1 MSSSIFDRFK
11 VKKETITSLSKGNLV
26 VNYSPR
32 KIKEEK
38 GSYIGK
44 AELSP
49 FYAISW
55 KLFSR
60 FVQSR
65 NFKSSSSLQNSLRK
79 ASMNIRP
86 EEFLAASLFTSI
98 LVGIAAVLTLF
109 IFLILKLFYAIDIIM
124 LVVVPISAWIT
135 YVVMVSYPE
144 SKASSRKK
152 LIENNLGGAMAFIA
166 SMASADVPVDVI
178 FRELAKR
185 DEYGEIKKEA
195 LKITRNTELFG
206 MDIFTAIGE
215 ASRVSPSIRWQE
227 FLQGVVTTATTGG
240 RLKPYFINKA
250 EEYQNELRIA
260 LRKNAENVGLFAET
274 YVTVG
279 VAFPLFL
286 IVILAIMGV
295 ISGSSGSSTIVI
307 LVAFSFLVMPVI
319 IGTFIWIMGSVS
331 KEVSI

>member
-11 VKKETITSLSKGNLV
+11 AKKENITSLGKSGFNV
-26 VNYSPR
+26 SYSPH
-32 KIKEEK
+32 KIKEAK

-65 NFKSSSSLQNSLRK
+65 NFKSSGTLQNSLKK
-79 ASMNIRP
+79 ASINVRS

-98 LVGIAAVLTLF
+98 IVAGIAL
-109 IFLILKLFYAIDIIM
+109 IFLLISLIMKFFYAIDAILIIA
-124 LVVVPISAWIT
+124 VPLSAWIT
-135 YVVMVSYPE
+135 YVVMISYPE

-152 LIENNLGGAMAFIA
+152 LIESNLGGAMAFIA
-166 SMASADVPVDVI
+166 AMASADVPVDVI
-178 FRELAKR
+178 FKELSKR
-185 DEYGEIKKEA
+185 DEYGEIRKEA

-215 ASRVSPSIRWQE
+215 ASRVSPSIKWQE

-240 RLKPYFINKA
+240 RLKPYFVNKA

-307 LVAFSFLVMPVI
+307 LAAFSFLVMPVI

>member
-11 VKKETITSLSKGNLV
+11 AKKENITAVGKSNPNVS
-26 VNYSPR
+26 YSPH
-32 KIKEEK
+32 KIKEAK

-44 AELSP
+44 ANLTP
-49 FYAISW
+49 FYIISW

-60 FVQSR
+60 VVQSR
-65 NFKSSSSLQNSLRK
+65 DFKSSGNLHNSLQK
-79 ASMNIRP
+79 ASMNVRA
-86 EEFLAASLFTSI
+86 EEYIAASIFTSI
-98 LVGIAAVLTLF
+98 IVAVIAVAFLVVSLVLRF
-109 IFLILKLFYAIDIIM
+109 FYAIDAFLI
-124 LVVVPISAWIT
+124 VAVPISAWAT
-135 YVVMVSYPE
+135 YVAMVSYPE

-152 LIENNLGGAMAFIA
+152 LIDNNLGGAMAFIA
-166 SMASADVPVDVI
+166 AMASADVPVDVI
-178 FRELAKR
+178 FKELSKR
-185 DEYGEIKKEA
+185 NEYEEIKKEA

-215 ASRVSPSIRWQE
+215 AAKVSPSVKWQE

-240 RLKPYFINKA
+240 RLKPYFVNKA

-307 LVAFSFLVMPVI
+307 LALFSFLVMPVI
-319 IGTFIWIMGSVS
+319 IGAFIWIMGSVS
-331 KEVSI
+331 REVSI